1 MIRDLQSLVAL
12 KCFSVECEEFLICFS
27 TRRRHLEISRHN
39 KGFVVSINRDQE
51 QAPLTLGVLALQGEA
66 VGAVVA
72 AGRLHVLAGVVAVA
86 LGDLLVYRLAL
97 RCCAEKKGCQVDL
110 KVKIE
115 KIFDFE
121 LITSIT
127 LELKLLKYIN

>member
-39 KGFVVSINRDQE
+39 KGFVLSRDRDQE
-51 QAPLTLGVLALQGEA
+51 QGSLTLGVLGVEREA
-66 VGAVVA
+66 VRAVVA

-86 LGDLLVYRLAL
+86 GRDLLVYRLTFGGGL
-97 RCCAEKKGCQVDL
+97 EEEGGQVNL
-110 KVKIE
+110 QHR
-115 KIFDFE
+115 
-121 LITSIT
+121 
-127 LELKLLKYIN
+127 Y